1 MSPLVRYSLLQIP
14 GFVLVC
20 LVVALLYHHNFL
32 EARGALL
39 VVGLWVLKDILLYPF
54 YGPALD
60 NELPASGP
68 RHLIGRRGTSRTTIN
83 GRGLVEIGGERWMA
97 CSDDGAE
104 IAAGTAV
111 EVTGAEGMLLRVR
124 AVSAPP
130 RAPAQGKV

>member
-20 LVVALLYHHNFL
+20 LVVALLYHHNWL
-32 EARGALL
+32 EGRGALL
-39 VVGLWVLKDILLYPF
+39 VVGLWVLKDILLYPI

-68 RHLIGRRGTSRTTIN
+68 GHLIGRRGTSRTAIN
-83 GRGLVEIGGERWMA
+83 GRGLVEIGGERWIA

-104 IAAGTAV
+104 IVAGTPV
-111 EVTGAEGMLLRVR
+111 EVAGAEGMLLRVR
-124 AVSAPP
+124 AVSGPP
-130 RAPAQGKV
+130 GDSARGQA